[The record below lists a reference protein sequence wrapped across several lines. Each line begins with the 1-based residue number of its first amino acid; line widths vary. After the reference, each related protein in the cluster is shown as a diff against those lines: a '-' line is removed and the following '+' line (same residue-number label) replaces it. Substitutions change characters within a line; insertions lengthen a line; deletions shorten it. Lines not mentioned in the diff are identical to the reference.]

1 VRLNGLAT
9 AASPPR
15 LGHRGF
21 AQRIA
26 RTVAARQDAAGLVVA
41 LHGARGE
48 GKTSVF
54 RIVKEDL
61 AASPDVVVVD
71 FNPWRFRDADHL
83 VEMFSNPLAERLGV
97 AAILRTSGEA
107 GGEAVGEAGGDA
119 LRRYGRILSRHPARR
134 RGSRRGRGGRRSA
147 HRRAVARHDPQAR

>member
-1 VRLNGLAT
+1 LAT

-15 LGHRGF
+15 LRHRGF

-83 VEMFSNPLAERLGV
+83 VEMFFNTLAERLGV

-107 GGEAVGEAGGDA
+107 GGEAGGDA

-147 HRRAVARHDPQAR
+147 HHRAVARHDPQAR